1 MRNAGDNIMSDIR
14 FPNESDDYRNARNE
28 LLKEETELRAHIERV
43 AKRRRQLPKGGE
55 IKEDYVFDEL
65 SDGHARKTRL
75 SELFRSGHDT
85 LFIYSFMYSPDMD
98 GACPM
103 CTAIL
108 DGLEGQVRHLD
119 RNISTAVVAKH
130 DVETL
135 NEFAKSR
142 RWKNLSL
149 LSSKNNS
156 YNVDYFGEVDG
167 EQTTTANVFVKDGSK
182 IRHFWNSELSYQPM
196 MEGGHMRHLDLI
208 WPMWNV
214 LDMTPAGRGDFFPS
228 LEY

>member
-1 MRNAGDNIMSDIR
+1 MSEIR
-14 FPNESDDYRNARNE
+14 FPNESDEYRAARNK
-28 LLKEETELRAHIERV
+28 LLQQETDLRARIERV
-43 AKRRRQLPKGGE
+43 AEQRRQLPKGGD
-55 IKEDYVFDEL
+55 IREDYVFDEM
-65 SDGHARKTRL
+65 SGGKARKTKL

-85 LFIYSFMYSPDMD
+85 LFVYSFMYSADMEN
-98 GACPM
+98 ACPM

-108 DGLEGQVRHLD
+108 DGLDGQVRHID
-119 RNISTAVVAKH
+119 QNISTAVVAKH
-130 DVETL
+130 DTKTL
-135 NEFAKSR
+135 DAFAKSR
-142 RWKNLSL
+142 GWKSLRL
-149 LSSKNNS
+149 LSSKNNT

-167 EQTTTANVFVKDGSK
+167 DQTTTANVFVRDGDR